1 MYSRKISI
9 RTSVFALYP
18 IQTYVFEIFLIR
30 TYIFA
35 ALSTS
40 NVRIRALFYSYV
52 RILAL
57 RAELLHTPF
66 VSSWI
71 PTRTSCMLSR
81 SLHTPGRVFP
91 SNPVGYQSAEVCL
104 SVCHLKAIKNSS
116 PNLQRLYFSILFV
129 LVFLLFF
136 CFCFF
141 FFSGFVCCGTS
152 RDQFEYGE

>member
-1 MYSRKISI
+1 MSLVRATPHNSAGALTAQTHFHPNVRILVLSFLLFIRMYSRKFSI

-18 IQTYVFEIFLIR
+18 IQTYVFEIFKIR

-104 SVCHLKAIKNSS
+104 SLESN
-116 PNLQRLYFSILFV
+116 
-129 LVFLLFF
+129 
-136 CFCFF
+136 
-141 FFSGFVCCGTS
+141 
-152 RDQFEYGE
+152 

>member
-1 MYSRKISI
+1 MSLVRATPHNSAGALPSQTHFHPNVRILVLSFYYFIRMYSRKFLFLRPYSLSI
-9 RTSVFALYP
+9 QFKRTYSR
-18 IQTYVFEIFLIR
+18 FLKIH
-30 TYIFA
+30 TYIFE

-81 SLHTPGRVFP
+81 SLHTPRQRFSFKSRWVSICRGL
-91 SNPVGYQSAEVCL
+91 SVCL
-104 SVCHLKAIKNSS
+104 SVCLLKQSK
-116 PNLQRLYFSILFV
+116 IL
-129 LVFLLFF
+129 
-136 CFCFF
+136 
-141 FFSGFVCCGTS
+141 
-152 RDQFEYGE
+152 R